1 MVENSLSLK
10 IFLNPVVRNSTSNP
24 RGILFG
30 VKMKKCTKCKL
41 EKELTDF
48 RKDRQKKDG
57 LRNDCKECC
66 KKHYQKNKT
75 FVVERIIVSKKQ
87 DPDYL
92 KKYKKENKEKIKIRD
107 REYQL
112 KNKDKISEYQ
122 KEYRYKQK
130 LKTHKECKV
139 CFNLTDRVNFRK
151 DNKSKDGIKSTCK
164 ICDKAARDLKKPI
177 KKTKPKKSQEEIIEA
192 RRNYYQANKEKLN
205 KYAKEYKIKNSE
217 EIKKTRNKY
226 QKKRLSEDFVYS
238 FKFKINS
245 SIRKSFKKRNCIK
258 SKRTEEILGCTI
270 TEFIDYISSKFTEG
284 MTLENHG
291 KWHFDHIIPI
301 SSAKTEEDVIR
312 LNHYT
317 NLQPLWAEDNMKKG
331 SKIL

>member
-1 MVENSLSLK
+1 
-10 IFLNPVVRNSTSNP
+10 
-24 RGILFG
+24 
-30 VKMKKCTKCKL
+30 MKTCSKCKL
-41 EKELTDF
+41 EKELIEF
-48 RKDRQKKDG
+48 RKDKQKRDG
-57 LRNDCKECC
+57 LRSSCKDCC
-66 KKHYQKNKT
+66 KKHYEKNNM
-75 FVVERIIVSKKQ
+75 FVIERIITCKKQ

-92 KKYKKENKEKIKIRD
+92 KKYKEENKEKIKIRD

-139 CFNLTDRVNFRK
+139 CFNLIDRVDFRK

-177 KKTKPKKSQEEIIEA
+177 RGARPKKSEEEIIES
-192 RRNYYQANKEKLN
+192 RKKYYQANKEELN
-205 KYAKEYKIKNSE
+205 KCSKEYRLKNKDKIKL
-217 EIKKTRNKY
+217 TRNKY
-226 QKKRLSEDFVYS
+226 QKKRLAEDFLYS

-245 SIRKSFKKRNCIK
+245 TIRKSFKKRNYTK

-270 TEFIDYISSKFTEG
+270 QEFINYISSKFTKG
-284 MTLENHG
+284 MTLENYG
-291 KWHFDHIIPI
+291 EWHFDHIIPI
-301 SSAKTEEDVIR
+301 SSAKTKEDIIK

-317 NLQPLWAEDNMKKG
+317 NLQPLWAEDNIKKG